1 MKKKRLQHMEEPS
14 VLSESFS
21 EIQQD
26 FFLATRKMGTHEAV
40 LSIEFESKILNKEGG
55 KTLENWMSPGTIK
68 RKRENGRH
76 FWKICDPKAATR
88 RLMGDCKSQWPHQL
102 IELRWQEDIVRK

>member
-1 MKKKRLQHMEEPS
+1 MMKKHLQQMEEPS

-26 FFLATRKMGTHEAV
+26 VFLANGQKGTREAV
-40 LSIEFESKILNKEGG
+40 LSIEFESKIVDKEGG

-68 RKRENGRH
+68 QKRENDRH
-76 FWKICDPKAATR
+76 FWKICDTKAVR
-88 RLMGDCKSQWPHQL
+88 RKLVGDCKSQ
-102 IELRWQEDIVRK
+102 